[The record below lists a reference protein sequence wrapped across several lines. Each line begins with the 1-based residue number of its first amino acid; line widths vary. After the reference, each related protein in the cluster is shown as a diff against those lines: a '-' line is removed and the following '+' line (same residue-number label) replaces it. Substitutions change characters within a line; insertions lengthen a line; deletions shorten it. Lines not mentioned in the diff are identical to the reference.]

1 MNTILKLSSLYD
13 DESWSIPGALT
24 IDLRSL
30 EGCCCYCDPEAEE
43 SIKAAMSGAQTAGVH
58 WIDTG
63 DYHYIT
69 KFWLERLGEPFLL
82 SLFDNHPDDGQDSLG
97 GGLLSCGNWVAA
109 CKDKLPLMRGSFRNT
124 ASLPRPLPVYLSID
138 LDVLSPQ
145 WARTD
150 WSQGEMSLPEL
161 LQAIDAISKEHRVL
175 GVDICGGLTVAKG
188 ARPADLSINVR
199 TRMLLT
205 DYLSSHPLVSG

>member
-43 SIKAAMSGAQTAGVH
+43 SIKAAISGAQTAGVH

-63 DYHYIT
+63 D
-69 KFWLERLGEPFLL
+69 
-82 SLFDNHPDDGQDSLG
+82 
-97 GGLLSCGNWVAA
+97 WVAA

-124 ASLPRPLPVYLSID
+124 ASLPRSLPVYLSID

>member
-1 MNTILKLSSLYD
+1 MNTILKLSPLYD
-13 DESWSIPGALT
+13 DESWSIPGART
-24 IDLRSL
+24 IDLRGL
-30 EGCCCYCDPEAEE
+30 DGCCCYCDSAAEE
-43 SIKAAMSGAQTAGVH
+43 RIKSEIAGTGTAGIH

-69 KFWLERLGEPFLL
+69 KFWLERLSEPFLL

-109 CKDKLPLMRGSFRNT
+109 CRDSLPLMKGCCRNT
-124 ASLPRPLPVYLSID
+124 ASLPGSLPVYLSID

-161 LQAIDAISKEHRVL
+161 LQAIDSITKEHRVL
-175 GVDICGGLTVAKG
+175 GIDICGGLTLSKG
-188 ARPADLSINVR
+188 ARPSDLSINVR
-199 TRMLLT
+199 TRMLLA
-205 DYLSSHPLVSG
+205 DYFSSHPLVSG

>member
-1 MNTILKLSSLYD
+1 MDDLHVEQPQKPASEAHSKRGRGFIFIIYTTIIQQQLCQTFF
-13 DESWSIPGALT
+13 EFCIV
-24 IDLRSL
+24 LR
-30 EGCCCYCDPEAEE
+30 
-43 SIKAAMSGAQTAGVH
+43 VH

-124 ASLPRPLPVYLSID
+124 ASLPRSLPVYLSID

-161 LQAIDAISKEHRVL
+161 IQAIDAISKEHRVL

>member
-69 KFWLERLGEPFLL
+69 KFWLERGV
-82 SLFDNHPDDGQDSLG
+82 DGFRLDA
-97 GGLLSCGNWVAA
+97 VKFF
-109 CKDKLPLMRGSFRNT
+109 KDRNT
-124 ASLPRPLPVYLSID
+124 DPV
-138 LDVLSPQ
+138 
-145 WARTD
+145 
-150 WSQGEMSLPEL
+150 EF
-161 LQAIDAISKEHRVL
+161 L
-175 GVDICGGLTVAKG
+175 GWFAEGQKIKD
-188 ARPADLSINVR
+188 
-199 TRMLLT
+199 
-205 DYLSSHPLVSG
+205 